1 MVMAAYGCELSWRR
15 TIVAWMMAALL
26 RGYRGDNFMVDGW
39 RCYGVMYLYRQEGGW
54 FHDKSNLVTIIQLC
68 LSVRIISYLFSTLTL
83 SFISIIL
90 LSYLYSYSPNHI
102 RHPI

>member
-15 TIVAWMMAALL
+15 AIVAWMTAALL
-26 RGYRGDNFMVDGW
+26 QGYKEDDFMVDGL
-39 RCYGVMYLYRQEGGW
+39 RCYGVMYLYRQGGGR
-54 FHDKSNLVTIIQLC
+54 FYDRSNLVTIIQLC
-68 LSVRIISYLFSTLTL
+68 LSLRIISYLFSTLTL
-83 SFISIIL
+83 SFIPIIL